1 MELTNEV
8 VVVGAGQAGLS
19 VSCLLSLAGIDHI
32 VLERGRIGESW
43 RSQRWDSFH
52 LNTPNWSNGLT
63 GIEFHPEKP
72 NEFSDSGHLIAYF
85 ERYASKFKLPIRE
98 QTPVISLE
106 DSGTG
111 GYVLQTEDTTYHT
124 NVAVMATGA
133 MSRPKLPDVSK
144 ELPGDI
150 LALTAG
156 SYRNSEQLPDGA
168 VLVVGSGQSGCQI
181 VEDLLS
187 AGREVYLCASR
198 VGRAPRTYRG
208 RDIFDWWREM
218 KFFEVRLD
226 ELADPSVQFAAQP
239 QVSGTDGGHTISLQ
253 SLARDGAI
261 LLGRLEGVDGC
272 VLQLGDNLHECI
284 EFGDEKANDIRKQ
297 IDDYIEQFG
306 IVAKPPVSDPGEPAL
321 PDLNGS
327 DSWATLDLRQ
337 TGVTTIIWC
346 TGFETDW
353 SWVKLDVFDDR
364 GYPRHRAGITDY
376 PGLYVLGSPWINKRK
391 SGILYGVSE
400 DASNIVEHIVNYLQ
414 SG

>member
-1 MELTNEV
+1 M
-8 VVVGAGQAGLS
+8 
-19 VSCLLSLAGIDHI
+19 
-32 VLERGRIGESW
+32 
-43 RSQRWDSFH
+43 
-52 LNTPNWSNGLT
+52 
-63 GIEFHPEKP
+63 
-72 NEFSDSGHLIAYF
+72 
-85 ERYASKFKLPIRE
+85 
-98 QTPVISLE
+98 
-106 DSGTG
+106 
-111 GYVLQTEDTTYHT
+111 
-124 NVAVMATGA
+124 
-133 MSRPKLPDVSK
+133 
-144 ELPGDI
+144 
-150 LALTAG
+150 
-156 SYRNSEQLPDGA
+156 
-168 VLVVGSGQSGCQI
+168 
-181 VEDLLS
+181 
-187 AGREVYLCASR
+187 
-198 VGRAPRTYRG
+198 
-208 RDIFDWWREM
+208 
-218 KFFEVRLD
+218 
-226 ELADPSVQFAAQP
+226 
-239 QVSGTDGGHTISLQ
+239 
-253 SLARDGAI
+253 
-261 LLGRLEGVDGC
+261 
-272 VLQLGDNLHECI
+272 QLGDNLHECI